1 MIVSFVHAYTGAGA
15 RVRLQPQQRSTHLSK
30 RTILFLSIAA
40 ILLFIV
46 GGVSFGVSAGSIAS
60 CAGTGA
66 TTISQDCAAQ
76 GGTPALIGFALLGL
90 GGICSLIAFIGGL
103 IKTAQIG
110 AWVWFVLILLF
121 TPLATLIYGIA
132 GPETRQMAA
141 PY

>member
-1 MIVSFVHAYTGAGA
+1 M
-15 RVRLQPQQRSTHLSK
+15 SK
-30 RTILFLSIAA
+30 RTILILSIAA
-40 ILLFIV
+40 ILLGIV
-46 GGVSFGVSAGSIAS
+46 GAIAYGAGVGAVAS

-66 TTISQDCAAQ
+66 TTVSTDCATQ
-76 GGTPALIGFALLGL
+76 GATPFLIGTGLLIL

-132 GPETRQMAA
+132 GPETRAA
-141 PY
+141 PAAY

>member
-1 MIVSFVHAYTGAGA
+1 M
-15 RVRLQPQQRSTHLSK
+15 SK

-46 GGVSFGVSAGSIAS
+46 GGVAYVVGGAAAVS

-66 TTISQDCAAQ
+66 TSISQDCASQ
-76 GGTPALIGFALLGL
+76 GALPVLIGTVLLGL
-90 GGICSLIAFIGGL
+90 GGLCSLLAFIFGL

-132 GPETRQMAA
+132 GPETRAA
-141 PY
+141 PAY

>member
-1 MIVSFVHAYTGAGA
+1 M
-15 RVRLQPQQRSTHLSK
+15 SK
-30 RTILFLSIAA
+30 RTILILSIAA
-40 ILLFIV
+40 ILLGIV
-46 GGVSFGVSAGSIAS
+46 GAIVYVIGVGAVAT

-66 TTISQDCAAQ
+66 TSISADCASQ
-76 GGTPALIGFALLGL
+76 GGLSFLIGTGLLIL

-132 GPETRQMAA
+132 GPETRATPAA
-141 PY
+141 Y

>member
-1 MIVSFVHAYTGAGA
+1 MCSSDLHNGAGA
-15 RVRLQPQQRSTHLSK
+15 NVRLQPQQRSTRLSK

-46 GGVSFGVSAGSIAS
+46 GGVAYVVGGAAAVN

-66 TTISQDCAAQ
+66 TTISTDCASQ
-76 GGTPALIGFALLGL
+76 GAVPVLIGTGALILGA
-90 GGICSLIAFIGGL
+90 ICSLIAFIGGL

-121 TPLATLIYGIA
+121 TPLATLIYGIV
-132 GPETRQMAA
+132 GPDKPQAQAA
-141 PY
+141 Y